1 MSLTE
6 ADQVHLP
13 HTARVSQSVGVA
25 PGGSHGSLARA
36 ISTQARWRL
45 AARYAT
51 DGLSMTS
58 PLHEAPIAALRQFPE
73 LLLYLAKEL
82 FDTPLPAGSRVR
94 EVVANFSEVAVTE
107 YRADAVFLIE
117 AASGRAVV
125 AVIVEVQRKPDEDKP
140 YRWLRYAARVHDEHR
155 CDTHHLVIATD
166 EITARWAQRPIPS
179 FLPGRSAAGN
189 APVVLSPQSLAPIA
203 SVEEAKSKLGQAI
216 LTALLHA
223 GAADDIDSAYRALR
237 ALHETAG
244 SEAAALDRIWW
255 LLGLIGGILSQERFT
270 ELERLVVLHPDTKFV
285 PRTEFERQ
293 PFNRGK
299 AEGRAE
305 GEAKGK
311 AAALLRVLAAR
322 HLVLSDEQH
331 QRIVDCQDQS
341 QLERWLDAS
350 VTILSIAAL
359 LDTK

>member
-1 MSLTE
+1 M
-6 ADQVHLP
+6 
-13 HTARVSQSVGVA
+13 
-25 PGGSHGSLARA
+25 
-36 ISTQARWRL
+36 
-45 AARYAT
+45 
-51 DGLSMTS
+51 
-58 PLHEAPIAALRQFPE
+58 
-73 LLLYLAKEL
+73 
-82 FDTPLPAGSRVR
+82 
-94 EVVANFSEVAVTE
+94 TE
-107 YRADAVFLIE
+107 YRADAVFVIE
-117 AASGRAVV
+117 DASGRALI

-155 CDTHHLVIATD
+155 CDTHLLVIATD
-166 EITARWAQRPIPS
+166 ELTARWAQRPIAS

-189 APVVLSPQSLAPIA
+189 APVVLSPQSLLPIA

-244 SEAAALDRIWW
+244 SEAVALERIWW
-255 LLGLIGGILSQERFT
+255 LLGLIGGILSEERFT

-299 AEGRAE
+299 AEG
-305 GEAKGK
+305 EAKGK
-311 AAALLRVLAAR
+311 AEGKAEALLRVLGAR
-322 HLVLSDEQH
+322 NLVISDEQR
-331 QRIVDCQDQS
+331 QQILACQDQR
-341 QLERWLDAS
+341 QLERWLDFS
-350 VTILSIAAL
+350 VTISSVAAL